1 MIPRTRRGMTL
12 LEVIVALT
20 IAGIALA
27 AGASVLGFLTDQQ
40 TRAIADSVARSA
52 SVRESLRQWIADAE
66 LGTAGDV
73 RFVGARIVEPG
84 RGSYSSL
91 DFITNAPTP
100 VAAGGDAHTR
110 VRLMLTGDSKIVAVL
125 SALPAGET
133 IELPIADS
141 VSAFD
146 VRYRGSISREARWLD
161 SWTSSSVLPAV
172 AEVRIH
178 AKADGLLA
186 LPLVILVGERR

>member
-1 MIPRTRRGMTL
+1 MTL

-40 TRAIADSVARSA
+40 TRAISDSVARSA
-52 SVRESLRQWIADAE
+52 SVRESLREWIAGAV
-66 LGTAGDV
+66 LGTAGDI
-73 RFVGARIVEPG
+73 RFVGAHIVEPG

-91 DFITNAPTP
+91 DFVTSAPTP

-110 VRLMLTGDSKIVAVL
+110 VKIMLTGDSKIVVVL
-125 SALPAGET
+125 SAMPAGET

-146 VRYRGSISREARWLD
+146 IRYRSSISRDAGWLEA
-161 SWTSSSVLPAV
+161 WTSSSVLPAV
-172 AEVRIH
+172 AEVRIRT
-178 AKADGLLA
+178 KSDGLLA
-186 LPLVILVGERR
+186 TPLLILVGERR